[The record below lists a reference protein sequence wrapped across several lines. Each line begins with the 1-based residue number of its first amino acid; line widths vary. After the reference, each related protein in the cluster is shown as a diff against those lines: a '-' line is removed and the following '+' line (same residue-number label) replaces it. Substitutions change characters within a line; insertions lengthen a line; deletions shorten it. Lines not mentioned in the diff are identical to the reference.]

1 MISPSS
7 LAAFTPAIQPQS
19 PATRVAATTAARA
32 DTAGSVQ
39 KPLQAL
45 PSGQTPSRATPRG
58 SLLDLSV

>member
-7 LAAFTPAIQPQS
+7 LSAFAPAVTPAS
-19 PATRVAATTAARA
+19 PATPIAAPSSARA
-32 DTAGSVQ
+32 AQPDQVQ

-45 PSGQTPSRATPRG
+45 PSGAPPARTTPRG